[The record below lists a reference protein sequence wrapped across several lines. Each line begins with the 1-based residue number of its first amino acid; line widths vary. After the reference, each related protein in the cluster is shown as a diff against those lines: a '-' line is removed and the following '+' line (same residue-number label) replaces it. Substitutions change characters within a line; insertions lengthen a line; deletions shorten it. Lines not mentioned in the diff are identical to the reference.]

1 MKVKLLAALLAALM
15 TLTACGFIAVDDD
28 GETVLSRVMSG
39 TAHSESR
46 TTPTPS
52 ATQTTYAD
60 VEIQTRLIELG
71 FLTGT
76 ADGIF
81 GPRSTE
87 ALKAFQTF
95 CGFEA
100 TGEKDEKT
108 LGMLFGDE
116 SALPTPSPTPLANGA
131 RDDET
136 ATTIKDIQTRLIEL
150 DYLTGT
156 ADGIF
161 GAGTE
166 AAILEFQ
173 EANSLT
179 ATGAADADTLA
190 QLNAVSA
197 IPKPTPEPTPRAKG
211 AKGDEIKL
219 IQQAL
224 QVMGFMSGSA
234 DGDFGSG
241 TETAVKLYQQYV
253 HDQEVAYYEANP
265 TPSPTPTVAPTPE
278 PTPEPTATPAVTAGI
293 TLLNET
299 EQPEVTDE
307 PIGAG
312 TEATVEPTPTPY
324 EPDGIVTDD
333 LMADIISMKNVT
345 LYAEDL
351 ARGAATNADEVTRL
365 QRRLASLWYLSSY
378 NGIDGQF
385 GAGTEAAVKYF
396 QKRNSL
402 EQTGVADETTQ
413 RLMYSSAAI
422 KSDRPANPYKVKI
435 SVADQKV
442 YVYEWIAGDY
452 TKLVKTMVCSTGTK
466 TNPTPYGTWASG
478 GPVGRW
484 YYFKEFDCW
493 AQYGYVI
500 VGGIMFHSVLYSE
513 KDTDSLRQGSV
524 NALGSRASHGCI
536 RLKVDDAK
544 WIYNNCA
551 AGTLITVY

>member
-1 MKVKLLAALLAALM
+1 MRKKLLAALLAAIM

-28 GETVLSRVMSG
+28 GETMLSRIMNA
-39 TAHSESR
+39 TAHSESQ
-46 TTPTPS
+46 TTPKPS
-52 ATQTTYAD
+52 ATQATYTD

-71 FLTGT
+71 FLTGK

-87 ALKAFQTF
+87 ALKAFQAF

-100 TGEKDEKT
+100 TGERDERT

-136 ATTIKDIQTRLIEL
+136 NTTVKDIQTRLMEL

-161 GAGTE
+161 GASTE
-166 AAILEFQ
+166 HAIREFQ
-173 EANSLT
+173 ETNGLEV
-179 ATGAADADTLA
+179 TGAADEKTLA
-190 QLNAVSA
+190 QLNAASA
-197 IPKPTPEPTPRAKG
+197 VPKPTPEPTPRARG
-211 AKGDEIKL
+211 AKGEEIKL

-224 QVMGFMSGSA
+224 QVMGFMSDSV
-234 DGDFGSG
+234 DGDFGAA
-241 TETAVKLYQQYV
+241 TEEGVKRYQQYV
-253 HDQEVAYYEANP
+253 YDREVAYYEANP
-265 TPSPTPTVAPTPE
+265 TPSPTPTIAPTPE
-278 PTPEPTATPAVTAGI
+278 PTPEPTATPETTAGI
-293 TLLNET
+293 TLLDTAN
-299 EQPEVTDE
+299 QPEVTDE
-307 PIGAG
+307 PI
-312 TEATVEPTPTPY
+312 EATVEPTPTPAY
-324 EPDGIVTDD
+324 EPDGVVTDE
-333 LMADIISMKNVT
+333 LMVDIIAMKNVD
-345 LYAEDL
+345 LYVEDL
-351 ARGAATNADEVTRL
+351 ARGAANDDEVVRL

-385 GAGTEAAVKYF
+385 GGGTEAAVKYF

-413 RLMYSSAAI
+413 RLMFSTAAI

-435 SVADQKV
+435 SVSDQKV
-442 YVYEWIAGDY
+442 YVYEWVEGDY
-452 TKLVKTMVCSTGTK
+452 TKLVKSMICSTGTK
-466 TNPTPYGTWASG
+466 ANPTPYGTWAAG

-484 YYFKEFDCW
+484 YYFKDYDCW

-500 VGGIMFHSVLYSE
+500 VGGIMFHSVLYDE
-513 KDTDSLRQGSV
+513 KDTSTLRQGSV

-536 RLKVDDAK
+536 RLKVEDAK

-551 AGTLITVY
+551 AGTLVTVY